1 MFKKIISRAFFG
13 FISGVCIGQ
22 VITIINVLLSK
33 SGTYSISLVPM
44 IIQFFMTGLI
54 GLNYSASSI
63 IFEIDKWGMT
73 KQTIIHFLITS
84 SVLYVAFAACK
95 WVRMTILSTLI
106 WFGICIVIYVIFW
119 VSFFIYFKIKIK
131 ETNKQL

>member
-44 IIQFFMTGLI
+44 IIQFL
-54 GLNYSASSI
+54 
-63 IFEIDKWGMT
+63 
-73 KQTIIHFLITS
+73 
-84 SVLYVAFAACK
+84 
-95 WVRMTILSTLI
+95 
-106 WFGICIVIYVIFW
+106 
-119 VSFFIYFKIKIK
+119 
-131 ETNKQL
+131 